1 MKNLTYTILFA
12 FIFLGCSTK
21 KNKPLNKGYH
31 SLVSSYNVL
40 FNGNSSV
47 KEGLLQ
53 TQTAFKENFWNILPV
68 EKINIS
74 DDIITVDGIEN
85 ANFLKGEEKAAKT
98 IQKHSMPIDGRQMN
112 PKIANAYMLLG
123 KARYLDQRFV
133 PAIDAFNQV
142 YKQKTTNELWDQS
155 VIWKAKS
162 NIRLEQE
169 NLAIEILKKVLQKE
183 NINKQNKAYANAILA
198 MAYFQL
204 NELGSTIKPLK
215 LAIELEPNRIN
226 KARYLYILGQV
237 LESQSKTDSASI
249 YFKKVAQFHRKIP
262 REFYL
267 NAKLKTLLYDS
278 SENTDKE
285 IQIKKM
291 IDNYENED
299 FLDKI
304 YYNYSMLLFSQGSTQ
319 KGKKY
324 LNKAIRKNS
333 NDNDLLYRGYNKI
346 AKMYFEDSKYVIAGK
361 YLDSTLKNLDV
372 RSKQFWEI
380 QRQKKGL
387 NQIIKLENDIT
398 LYDSLIKI
406 SFYDSKKL
414 DDILSQID
422 VNETKERQE
431 KLKQNNKNRPDNI
444 SRTST
449 RKSNFYFYDDKL
461 VELGKNSFEILWGKR
476 TRESYWRNSSS
487 VSLQQ
492 EISEEEEIKL
502 VEPKEISNSLRNT
515 ELLSA
520 IPVTNSQRDSINNL
534 RAQSYLRLGEL
545 YLVKYKDYE
554 LAKSRLNKLVG
565 LKVNQQILA
574 EAKYLLFKIFKQVD
588 EQRAQELKKEVIEDY
603 PETKF
608 AKILKSSNNLV
619 LEEDVLKEKLDSLQ
633 LLFAEQK
640 FEEVI
645 NGIENQLSFIDNKEM
660 SFDWELLK
668 AASVGRLE
676 GILKYN
682 EMLKELIVKYPN
694 SNRKKEIQKI
704 NSEINKKWKTQKSE
718 SISGKYSLIFPLEK
732 REFEETVLDSIS
744 SIVGGSNRVSMDV
757 YDYDIKLIV
766 IKDFENIEKANY
778 LKGAIERS
786 IDLLKLKNNFVV
798 LSSQYKNMLIYKTL
812 DLYKEN

>member
-1 MKNLTYTILFA
+1 
-12 FIFLGCSTK
+12 
-21 KNKPLNKGYH
+21 
-31 SLVSSYNVL
+31 
-40 FNGNSSV
+40 
-47 KEGLLQ
+47 
-53 TQTAFKENFWNILPV
+53 
-68 EKINIS
+68 
-74 DDIITVDGIEN
+74 
-85 ANFLKGEEKAAKT
+85 
-98 IQKHSMPIDGRQMN
+98 
-112 PKIANAYMLLG
+112 
-123 KARYLDQRFV
+123 
-133 PAIDAFNQV
+133 
-142 YKQKTTNELWDQS
+142 
-155 VIWKAKS
+155 
-162 NIRLEQE
+162 
-169 NLAIEILKKVLQKE
+169 
-183 NINKQNKAYANAILA
+183 
-198 MAYFQL
+198 
-204 NELGSTIKPLK
+204 
-215 LAIELEPNRIN
+215 
-226 KARYLYILGQV
+226 
-237 LESQSKTDSASI
+237 
-249 YFKKVAQFHRKIP
+249 
-262 REFYL
+262 
-267 NAKLKTLLYDS
+267 
-278 SENTDKE
+278 
-285 IQIKKM
+285 
-291 IDNYENED
+291 
-299 FLDKI
+299 
-304 YYNYSMLLFSQGSTQ
+304 
-319 KGKKY
+319 
-324 LNKAIRKNS
+324 
-333 NDNDLLYRGYNKI
+333 
-346 AKMYFEDSKYVIAGK
+346 MYFEDSKYVIAGK

-449 RKSNFYFYDDKL
+449 RKSNFYFYDDNL

-487 VSLQQ
+487 VSVQQ

>member
-1 MKNLTYTILFA
+1 
-12 FIFLGCSTK
+12 
-21 KNKPLNKGYH
+21 
-31 SLVSSYNVL
+31 
-40 FNGNSSV
+40 
-47 KEGLLQ
+47 
-53 TQTAFKENFWNILPV
+53 
-68 EKINIS
+68 
-74 DDIITVDGIEN
+74 
-85 ANFLKGEEKAAKT
+85 
-98 IQKHSMPIDGRQMN
+98 
-112 PKIANAYMLLG
+112 
-123 KARYLDQRFV
+123 
-133 PAIDAFNQV
+133 
-142 YKQKTTNELWDQS
+142 
-155 VIWKAKS
+155 
-162 NIRLEQE
+162 
-169 NLAIEILKKVLQKE
+169 
-183 NINKQNKAYANAILA
+183 
-198 MAYFQL
+198 
-204 NELGSTIKPLK
+204 
-215 LAIELEPNRIN
+215 
-226 KARYLYILGQV
+226 
-237 LESQSKTDSASI
+237 
-249 YFKKVAQFHRKIP
+249 
-262 REFYL
+262 
-267 NAKLKTLLYDS
+267 
-278 SENTDKE
+278 
-285 IQIKKM
+285 
-291 IDNYENED
+291 
-299 FLDKI
+299 
-304 YYNYSMLLFSQGSTQ
+304 
-319 KGKKY
+319 
-324 LNKAIRKNS
+324 
-333 NDNDLLYRGYNKI
+333 
-346 AKMYFEDSKYVIAGK
+346 MYFEDSKYVIAGK

-422 VNETKERQE
+422 VNETKEKQE

-449 RKSNFYFYDDKL
+449 RKSNFYFYDDNL

-487 VSLQQ
+487 VSVQQ

-744 SIVGGSNRVSMDV
+744 SIVGDSNRVSMDV

>member
-1 MKNLTYTILFA
+1 
-12 FIFLGCSTK
+12 
-21 KNKPLNKGYH
+21 
-31 SLVSSYNVL
+31 
-40 FNGNSSV
+40 
-47 KEGLLQ
+47 
-53 TQTAFKENFWNILPV
+53 
-68 EKINIS
+68 
-74 DDIITVDGIEN
+74 
-85 ANFLKGEEKAAKT
+85 
-98 IQKHSMPIDGRQMN
+98 
-112 PKIANAYMLLG
+112 
-123 KARYLDQRFV
+123 
-133 PAIDAFNQV
+133 
-142 YKQKTTNELWDQS
+142 
-155 VIWKAKS
+155 
-162 NIRLEQE
+162 
-169 NLAIEILKKVLQKE
+169 
-183 NINKQNKAYANAILA
+183 
-198 MAYFQL
+198 
-204 NELGSTIKPLK
+204 
-215 LAIELEPNRIN
+215 
-226 KARYLYILGQV
+226 
-237 LESQSKTDSASI
+237 
-249 YFKKVAQFHRKIP
+249 
-262 REFYL
+262 
-267 NAKLKTLLYDS
+267 
-278 SENTDKE
+278 
-285 IQIKKM
+285 
-291 IDNYENED
+291 
-299 FLDKI
+299 
-304 YYNYSMLLFSQGSTQ
+304 
-319 KGKKY
+319 
-324 LNKAIRKNS
+324 
-333 NDNDLLYRGYNKI
+333 
-346 AKMYFEDSKYVIAGK
+346 MYFEDSKYVIAGK

-422 VNETKERQE
+422 VNETKEKQE

-449 RKSNFYFYDDKL
+449 RKSNFYFYDDNL

-487 VSLQQ
+487 VSVQQ

-565 LKVNQQILA
+565 LKVNQQTLA
-574 EAKYLLFKIFKQVD
+574 EAKYLLFKIFKQFD